1 MSEVRIST
9 EFHDELAALARDIDQ
24 HDHVKIRTEYGFV
37 YFAIGLE
44 PPVGE
49 DAHYDEVVPE
59 LGPESDL
66 DRMHRACPS
75 SED

>member
-1 MSEVRIST
+1 VCEGW
-9 EFHDELAALARDIDQ
+9 
-24 HDHVKIRTEYGFV
+24 YGFV